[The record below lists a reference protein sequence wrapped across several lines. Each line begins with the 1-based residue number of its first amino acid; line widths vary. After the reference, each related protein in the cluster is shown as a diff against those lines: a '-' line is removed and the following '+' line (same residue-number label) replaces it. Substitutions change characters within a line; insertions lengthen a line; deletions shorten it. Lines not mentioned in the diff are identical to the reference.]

1 MGCLKYSLEPPV
13 RIDRDIPGRSRSCS
27 LEITGPGPRIVFTIK
42 LRDAD
47 KSENYEICY
56 LPAIDEKNPEKI
68 ILYNELARYIRIK
81 GTLRKRLA
89 ALAGLRDDWDYYGAV
104 AIESASV
111 RNMRE
116 LLDIASAES
125 LEKWSLFA
133 STNGTLMLTA
143 RGNAVGSISIG
154 NDAYSYALIVGE
166 EVLSH
171 DPQPFNAKEA
181 AGLLKELSARF

>member
-27 LEITGPGPRIVFTIK
+27 LDITGPGPRIAFTIK
-42 LRDAD
+42 LRDTD

-56 LPAIDEKNPEKI
+56 LPASDEKNPEKI
-68 ILYNELARYIRIK
+68 ILYKELARYIRIK

-89 ALAGLRDDWDYYGAV
+89 ALAGLRDDWDHYGAV
-104 AIESASV
+104 AMESASV
-111 RNMRE
+111 RNMRD
-116 LLDIASAES
+116 LLDLASAES

-143 RGNAVGSISIG
+143 KGNAVGSISIG